1 MMRNFTLDI
10 DGDGIALITWDMA
23 GRSMNVIDESVMAY
37 VAGIL
42 DVPVGTVKSRLSRG
56 RAAMAARLAGYPT
69 EVAHAGP

>member
-1 MMRNFTLDI
+1 
-10 DGDGIALITWDMA
+10 MA
-23 GRSMNVIDESVMAY
+23 GLPRVFREVIVLHYLADLPVDE

-56 RAAMAARLAGYPT
+56 RAALAARLAGYPT